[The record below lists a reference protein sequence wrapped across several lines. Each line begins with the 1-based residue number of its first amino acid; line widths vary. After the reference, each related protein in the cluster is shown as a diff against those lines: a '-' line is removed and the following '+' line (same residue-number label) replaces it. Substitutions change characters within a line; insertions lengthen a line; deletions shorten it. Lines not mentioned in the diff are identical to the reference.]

1 MSCAVADTAW
11 PLLGVGGPLLPL
23 PTVTSVA
30 LAGDVMRSEAVSVA
44 VIVAVAPIAALA
56 ATVAMPFAL
65 TVTAAVF
72 ED

>member
-1 MSCAVADTAW
+1 
-11 PLLGVGGPLLPL
+11 
-23 PTVTSVA
+23 
-30 LAGDVMRSEAVSVA
+30 MRSEAVSVA

-72 ED
+72 EDCKTSPETGARIAVDPSL